1 MSFHLTLGCRP
12 PPLRNSPARR
22 SEVSD
27 VEAKHVGLQRRP
39 TFASFTA
46 PKRTALRKTH
56 PARKDVAISTI
67 SWDSMS

>member
-1 MSFHLTLGCRP
+1 MLGCRP
-12 PPLRNSPARR
+12 PRRGNSPARQ
-22 SEVSD
+22 SEVCD
-27 VEAKHVGLQRRP
+27 AEAMRVGLQRRP
-39 TFASFTA
+39 TFASFTV